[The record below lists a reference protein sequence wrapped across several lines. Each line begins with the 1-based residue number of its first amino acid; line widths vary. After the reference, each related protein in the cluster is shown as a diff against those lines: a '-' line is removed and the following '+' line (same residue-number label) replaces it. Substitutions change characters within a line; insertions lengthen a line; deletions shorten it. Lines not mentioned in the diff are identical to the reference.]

1 MSSLKQ
7 SLVGRILGADP
18 TNVGTDPD
26 YRFTLA
32 NERTFLA
39 WIRTAMALVAGG
51 LGAIHLIPDDR
62 GSQVLG
68 LLLLALSFLT
78 SASAYRRWFRSEQ
91 AIRLGR
97 PLPTSRLPQV
107 MAYSVAIVAV
117 VTATLF
123 IVGGL
128 EL

>member
-1 MSSLKQ
+1 MSS
-7 SLVGRILGADP
+7 GRSALNWILGPDP
-18 TNVGTDPD
+18 NAVGTDPD

-51 LGAIHLIPDDR
+51 LGAIHLIPDTV
-62 GSQVLG
+62 GSEILG
-68 LLLLALSFLT
+68 LLLLALAFLT
-78 SASAYRRWFRSEQ
+78 SASAYRRWFQSEQ
-91 AIRLGR
+91 AIRLGK

-117 VTATLF
+117 VTAVLF
-123 IVGGL
+123 IIGGF